1 MPHLEHVSVE
11 GFKKIEELEL
21 SPGQFNVV
29 TGRNNSGKTSLLQ
42 AIKISNGPK
51 FIGELETD
59 YQSIPYRTLR
69 SSHLEMS
76 VKNDTYETDI
86 ITPIEE
92 EARSSLSSL
101 ISSNWANII
110 CSQSSFERENLSS
123 AISRSVSAGIERAT
137 SEYPIQEIV
146 EKRYVVIET
155 DDGVFGYLRPNPE
168 VREAF
173 EFISENS
180 IERINKKTD
189 LKIVRTSRGQMVLGD
204 METDVDRISDT
215 MLTDQA
221 YGFLPESPGCQVPS
235 KFIEK
240 FYDVVGS
247 RNDPVKEDDIE
258 DFLREKEILDNLKS
272 FSLDHLVFDP
282 EDEEKYSVPFDQM
295 GEGFKAIVGILWEL
309 LDDDLPEV
317 VFLEEP
323 DTHMHPGYV
332 RELVYFLI
340 DLAREEDIQLFVT
353 THNNDFLND
362 LFVENLTD
370 EEVEFL
376 ESEFRLIQM
385 QDGDADV
392 MDYREAEHTLEE
404 LMLDL
409 RGL

>member
-1 MPHLEHVSVE
+1 MLT
-11 GFKKIEELEL
+11 
-21 SPGQFNVV
+21 GQVHGYLQDPPENQI
-29 TGRNNSGKTSLLQ
+29 TS
-42 AIKISNGPK
+42 A
-51 FIGELETD
+51 F
-59 YQSIPYRTLR
+59 
-69 SSHLEMS
+69 
-76 VKNDTYETDI
+76 
-86 ITPIEE
+86 
-92 EARSSLSSL
+92 
-101 ISSNWANII
+101 
-110 CSQSSFERENLSS
+110 
-123 AISRSVSAGIERAT
+123 IER
-137 SEYPIQEIV
+137 S
-146 EKRYVVIET
+146 
-155 DDGVFGYLRPNPE
+155 
-168 VREAF
+168 
-173 EFISENS
+173 
-180 IERINKKTD
+180 
-189 LKIVRTSRGQMVLGD
+189 
-204 METDVDRISDT
+204 
-215 MLTDQA
+215 
-221 YGFLPESPGCQVPS
+221 
-235 KFIEK
+235 
-240 FYDVVGS
+240 YDVGEG
-247 RNDPVKEDDIE
+247 RDNPIKEDDIG

-309 LDDDLPEV
+309 LDDNLPEV

-353 THNNDFLND
+353 THNDDFLND

-385 QDGDADV
+385 QDGAADV

>member
-21 SPGQFNVV
+21 SAGQFNVV

-42 AIKISNGPK
+42 AIKISSTPE
-51 FIGELETD
+51 FIEKVETG

-69 SSHLEMS
+69 SSHLEVS
-76 VKNDTYETDI
+76 VENGTYETDL
-86 ITPIEE
+86 ITPIEK
-92 EARSSLSSL
+92 EARNSLSSL

-110 CSQSSFERENLSS
+110 CSQSSFEREDLFSD
-123 AISRSVSAGIERAT
+123 ISRSVSTGIERAT

-146 EKRYVVIET
+146 EKRYVIIET

-173 EFISENS
+173 EFVSEVA
-180 IERINKKTD
+180 IGRINEKTD
-189 LKIVRTSRGQMVLGD
+189 LEIVRTQISQTILGD
-204 METDVDRISDT
+204 LETDVNRISDT
-215 MLTDQA
+215 MLSDQA
-221 YGFLPESPGCQVPS
+221 YGFLPESPRGQVPS
-235 KFIEK
+235 KFVEK
-240 FYDVVGS
+240 FHDVVSS
-247 RNDPVKEDDIE
+247 RNHAVKEDDIG
-258 DFLREKEILDNLKS
+258 DFLRDKQILDDLKS

-282 EDEEKYSVPFDQM
+282 EDEQKYSVPFDQM

-385 QDGDADV
+385 QDGAADV